1 MKLHVYV
8 YNKQYYQECLE
19 EERIGRFIFGYTPY
33 LQAVTH
39 ALTRYTVP
47 SSQIPGAGA
56 AILQTPVTQ
65 CWYSSTHFGSEGPSC
80 LH

>member
-19 EERIGRFIFGYTPY
+19 EERIGRFIFGYTPN
-33 LQAVTH
+33 LQAVTQ

-47 SSQIPGAGA
+47 SSQLPGAGA
-56 AILQTPVTQ
+56 AILQTPVTH
-65 CWYSSTHFGSEGPSC
+65 CWYSSAHFGSEGPSC